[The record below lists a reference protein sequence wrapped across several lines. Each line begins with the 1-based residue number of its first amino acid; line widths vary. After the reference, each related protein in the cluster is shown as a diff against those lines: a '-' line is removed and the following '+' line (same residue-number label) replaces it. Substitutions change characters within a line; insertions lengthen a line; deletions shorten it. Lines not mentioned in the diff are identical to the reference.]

1 MPSTS
6 PVGSIHRTVGTGTS
20 LYAAASRMAS
30 NWSCS
35 RYAGKTG
42 TSSAAGAT
50 RATNSPSRR
59 SPFSVHE
66 ASRTRVSDD
75 IPLAAMPVCRVTVG
89 SAPSGSSVASH
100 SASTPGMFSAAR
112 LDRCIEKS
120 AAGGW
125 VTAEALVERVLVSR
139 IRVNFDGRL

>member
-6 PVGSIHRTVGTGTS
+6 PVASIQRTRGTGTS
-20 LYAAASRMAS
+20 LRSPASRIAS
-30 NWSCS
+30 NWSWS
-35 RYAGKTG
+35 RYDGKTG

-66 ASRTRVSDD
+66 ASSTRVSDD
-75 IPLAAMPVCRVTVG
+75 MPLAAIPVCSLTVG
-89 SAPSGSSVASH
+89 SAPSGRWEASH
-100 SASTPGMFSAAR
+100 SASRFGTLAESR

-120 AAGGW
+120 AGGPW
-125 VTAEALVERVLVSR
+125 VTSADWWNV
-139 IRVNFDGRL
+139 F